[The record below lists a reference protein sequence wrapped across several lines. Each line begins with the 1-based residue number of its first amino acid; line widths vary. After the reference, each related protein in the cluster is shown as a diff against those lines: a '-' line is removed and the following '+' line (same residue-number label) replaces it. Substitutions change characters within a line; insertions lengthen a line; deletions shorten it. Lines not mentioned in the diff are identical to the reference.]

1 MRRHELDPISL
12 VTGLVFV
19 AIAVA
24 YLIGQYTNA
33 DVSAGWVLPLGL
45 IGLGLAGLTGSL
57 RRGLR
62 SGRVDQPVPPAE
74 AEPAQPN
81 DGGASDAGLS

>member
-1 MRRHELDPISL
+1 MRRHELDLTSL

-24 YLIGQYTNA
+24 YLVGQYTNL

-45 IGLGLAGLTGSL
+45 IGLGLAGLTGSV

-62 SGRVDQPVPPAE
+62 GSPAEPPPAADDT
-74 AEPAQPN
+74 AEHPSEGPV
-81 DGGASDAGLS
+81 S